1 MSTSSMVHVRV
12 DNQVKTQAA
21 ETLAS
26 MGLSVSDV
34 VRMLLVRV
42 ANEKALPFDVR
53 APNTKTLEA
62 IRELEEGRGKRF
74 NSVAALMDD
83 LNADD

>member
-26 MGLSVSDV
+26 MGLSVSDA

-42 ANEKALPFDVR
+42 ANEKALPFDIRV
-53 APNTKTLEA
+53 PNTKTLEA
-62 IRELEEGRGKRF
+62 MRELEEGRGKRF
-74 NSVAALMDD
+74 NSVAALIDD